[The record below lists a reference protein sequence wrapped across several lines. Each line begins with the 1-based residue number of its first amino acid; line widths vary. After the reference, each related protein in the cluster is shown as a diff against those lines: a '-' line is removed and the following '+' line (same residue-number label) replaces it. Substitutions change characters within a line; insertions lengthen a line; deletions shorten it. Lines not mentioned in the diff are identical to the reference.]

1 MALALAEAGATV
13 VAIDLPD
20 SESELAELGRL
31 AKARCDGDESRVIP
45 LAGDVTDAAHC
56 LSVVE
61 EVLARF
67 GAVHGLVNNAAVG
80 MQDIGPVLSESRKP
94 FFEVLPENWRRIVD
108 VNINGPFNLAR
119 AVAPH
124 MVQQGFGRI
133 VNLVTSYSTIEAAG
147 FSPYGPTKAALE
159 AATVIWAKDLHGTG
173 VTVNALLPG
182 GPANTRMIPESDPID
197 RSKLIQPV
205 VMGPPIV
212 WLMTEAP
219 DGVTGQRFIAADW
232 NSRVC
237 SAQEAQAFGSP
248 AGWYRNMAASET
260 SLKSPLTPSPK

>member
-1 MALALAEAGATV
+1 MGLALAEAGARV
-13 VAIDLPD
+13 VGIDLPD
-20 SESELAELGRL
+20 SELELAELSRL
-31 AKARCDGDESRVIP
+31 AKARCDGDGNRVIP
-45 LAGDVTDAAHC
+45 LAADVTNANHC
-56 LSVVE
+56 LSIVE

-80 MQDIGPVLSESRKP
+80 MQTIGPVLAENRKP
-94 FFEVLPENWRRIVD
+94 FFEVPAEKWRRIVD
-108 VNINGPFNLAR
+108 VNINGPFNMAR

-124 MVQQGFGRI
+124 MIQQGFGRI
-133 VNLVTSYSTIEAAG
+133 VNLVTSYSTIEATG

-173 VTVNALLPG
+173 VSVNALLPG
-182 GPANTRMIPESDPID
+182 GPANTRMIPESDPVD
-197 RSKLIQPV
+197 RLALIQPS

-232 NSRVC
+232 NPRVC
-237 SAQEAQAFGSP
+237 SAHAAQASGSA
-248 AGWYRNMAASET
+248 AGWYRKMAASNA
-260 SLKSPLTPSPK
+260 SLISPSTPSPN